1 MDYYHKKTEDLLLEL
16 TIPWT
21 SGYSSSLQNIGST
34 ENKGFEF
41 TAGADV
47 FTGKFQWK
55 IDGNI
60 SLNRNKVLDLGGIDQ
75 FFGPEVGA
83 PGFYSP
89 GYGVIVRVGEPV
101 NSFFGYVTDGL
112 FRTQSDIDN
121 GPIERFMELGDV
133 RYKDLNGDGQI
144 TPDDRT
150 ILGTATPD
158 FIYGINNTF
167 NYKNFDLTL
176 FIQGVQGGKVL
187 NVLRIYELESLRGTH
202 NNLATTLDRWSPDN
216 PNGSMPKADRRGHE
230 NWVEDLN
237 VEDGVSLE

>member
-1 MDYYHKKTEDLLLEL
+1 MTE
-16 TIPWT
+16 I
-21 SGYSSSLQNIGST
+21 YI
-34 ENKGFEF
+34 
-41 TAGADV
+41 
-47 FTGKFQWK
+47 
-55 IDGNI
+55 
-60 SLNRNKVLDLGGIDQ
+60 LNRNKVLDLGGIDQ

-83 PGFYSP
+83 PGFYYFS

-112 FRTQSDIDN
+112 FQTQSDIDN
-121 GPIERFMELGDV
+121 GPTERFMELGDV

-202 NNLATTLDRWSPDN
+202 NNLATTP
-216 PNGSMPKADRRGHE
+216 G
-230 NWVEDLN
+230 
-237 VEDGVSLE
+237 SLESG

>member
-1 MDYYHKKTEDLLLEL
+1 MACLE
-16 TIPWT
+16 
-21 SGYSSSLQNIGST
+21 
-34 ENKGFEF
+34 
-41 TAGADV
+41 
-47 FTGKFQWK
+47 
-55 IDGNI
+55 
-60 SLNRNKVLDLGGIDQ
+60 
-75 FFGPEVGA
+75 PEVILIR
-83 PGFYSP
+83 S
-89 GYGVIVRVGEPV
+89 
-101 NSFFGYVTDGL
+101 T
-112 FRTQSDIDN
+112 
-121 GPIERFMELGDV
+121 ERFMELGDV

-237 VEDGVSLE
+237 VEDGSFLRVKNIVIGYTLPTYN